1 MSPANEACWA
11 LVVIAKQISVD
22 TAADIQDEG

>member
-1 MSPANEACWA
+1 MSPADEACWA
-11 LVVIAKQISVD
+11 LVVITEQISVD